1 MQPST
6 PTPAPIDPNDLA
18 QAAVRSY
25 LSTVVAVAES
35 MAEVCPDIGL
45 AYQKRLQRIP
55 MRLGFHLSPKTI
67 EESRVSLEAEIK
79 HYSEVTGD
87 YVKGA
92 PAALDR
98 VVTSGATVVDAV
110 ADSVRSLVS
119 LLETL
124 ADRMDVAVDLEEPAE
139 IRKLLRHQSGGLR
152 MCAGKVGEGI
162 LPAVAELQKHLTDCR
177 TKLQS
182 VKEATT
188 VDWTTG
194 LANRLGFEQQLEY
207 WIRKQRTFCL
217 VLLSCEPAAPIAEDY
232 TEEQTGHVIKQIAAR
247 LLNEFRPSDVVCH
260 LDLKRFAVIFDGEF
274 AIAEARA
281 PRIARSLSVK
291 YPVKDGEGASKAKF
305 QLTPT
310 VIEAEKLG
318 FEETYSLVFPGESAP
333 KGPELVVER
342 LSEAATK

>member
-6 PTPAPIDPNDLA
+6 PNLAPVDPNDLA

-55 MRLGFHLSPKTI
+55 MRLGFHLSPKTL

-87 YVKGA
+87 YVRGA
-92 PAALDR
+92 PAALER
-98 VVTSGATVVDAV
+98 VVTSGATVVDTV
-110 ADSVRSLVS
+110 SDSVRSLVS
-119 LLETL
+119 VLETL
-124 ADRMDVAVDLEEPAE
+124 ADRIDVVVDLGEPAE
-139 IRKLLRHQSGGLR
+139 MRKQLRHQAGGLR
-152 MCAGKVGEGI
+152 ACAEKIGEGI
-162 LPAVAELQKHLTDCR
+162 LPAVGELQKQLTDCR

-188 VDWTTG
+188 VDWSTG

-207 WIRKQRTFCL
+207 WFRKHRPFCL
-217 VLLSCEPAAPIAEDY
+217 VLMSCDPAAPAAQEYND
-232 TEEQTGHVIKQIAAR
+232 EQITHVIKQIAAR
-247 LLNEFRPSDVVCH
+247 LISEFRPSDIVCH

-274 AIAEARA
+274 AIAETRA

-291 YPVKDGEGASKAKF
+291 YPVSDADGAPKAKF
-305 QLTPT
+305 QLIPT
-310 VIEAEKLG
+310 VIESEKLG
-318 FEETYSLVFPGESAP
+318 FEETYSIVFPGEAAP
-333 KGPELVVER
+333 TGPEQVVGS
-342 LSEAATK
+342 LCEAAAK